1 MSGAVGQARL
11 NVVTG
16 VTGFLGQEVLLSV
29 IRERPGEHVVAPIRP
44 SREGSAA
51 ERLADVLDRLF
62 SDPEER
68 EDAERRVQAL
78 ETDLDHP
85 DPSFTERLRA
95 IADGR
100 PCRLIHGAASVSF
113 DQPLELARRINVEGT
128 RRMLEVAE
136 HLHASGLLE
145 RFAFVS
151 TAFVAGDREGVV
163 LEDELDVGQGF
174 SNTYERTK
182 LEAEALVREAGAR
195 LPVTVF
201 RPSIVAGHSSTG
213 ETSSFKVLYWPIR
226 ALVKGWVVCIP
237 GDPAA
242 LYDIVPVD
250 FVAQSML
257 HILDRGEGSGAS
269 YHLTAGQSI
278 SLERLV
284 DISCA
289 AFDVP
294 RRPPY
299 VPPRLFF
306 PVVKPLLWLTL
317 FGRPRRVI
325 RVGSVYIPYL
335 SRRLVFDNR
344 NTAEA
349 LAPTPI
355 RVPEVETYVK
365 TVLDYARR
373 TDFGSRSSA

>member
-1 MSGAVGQARL
+1 MSGADGRKRL

-16 VTGFLGQEVLLSV
+16 VTGFLGQEVLLSL
-29 IRERPGEHVVAPIRP
+29 IRERPDEDVVAPIRR
-44 SREGSAA
+44 SGGRSAA
-51 ERLADVLDRLF
+51 ERLGEVLDGLLA
-62 SDPEER
+62 DPQER
-68 EDAERRVQAL
+68 AEAGRRVQAL
-78 ETDLDHP
+78 ETDLDRP
-85 DPSFTERLRA
+85 DPSFAERVDR

-100 PCRLIHGAASVSF
+100 PCRIVHGAASVSF
-113 DQPLELARRINVEGT
+113 DLPLEAARRINLDGT

-136 HLHASGLLE
+136 RLHARGHLE

-151 TAFVAGDREGVV
+151 TAFVAGDRQGVV

-174 SNTYERTK
+174 SNTYEQTK
-182 LEAEALVREAGAR
+182 LEAETLVRVAGER

-237 GDPAA
+237 GDPEA

-257 HILDRGEGSGAS
+257 HILDREEGSGAC

-289 AFDVP
+289 TFDVA